1 MTFKIHSIATICTVL
16 LTTATAI
23 HAQETSSPEVANPSI
38 ATESVKIDPQTLEK
52 FNQAHSALLSIR
64 QEFSQ
69 ELSTVTN
76 QQEAEA
82 IQMKAQEK
90 MIEAVE
96 ETGLSIEQYGEVI
109 AMLQNNPELSEHI
122 FGNSR
127 PVK

>member
-38 ATESVKIDPQTLEK
+38 ATESAKIDPQTIDK
-52 FNQAHSALLSIR
+52 FTQAHSALLSIR

-69 ELSTVTN
+69 KLNSVTN
-76 QQEAEA
+76 QQEAET
-82 IQMKAQEK
+82 IQIQAQEK

-96 ETGLSIEQYGEVI
+96 ETGLSIEQYGEVV
-109 AMLQNNPELSEHI
+109 AMLQNNPELSERI

>member
-23 HAQETSSPEVANPSI
+23 HAQETSSPEVANPFI

-90 MIEAVE
+90 MIAAVE

-109 AMLQNNPELSEHI
+109 AMLQNNPELSERI
-122 FGNSR
+122 FGNSQ
-127 PVK
+127 PIK